1 MDFYVIAIHT
11 TGINLSILLI
21 IIFVSNVVLMNSI
34 DYLGINEAVLFLV
47 YICPLQFSMIL
58 FILTNDLLIS
68 FINWDLLG
76 ITSYLLINYWISKV
90 NSGIKAI
97 VYNKVGDI
105 FLIVWLVLLYD
116 LVSSSNYHASLSYT
130 MFKLVFNIVLCLFAA
145 GSILP
150 AATTNK

>member
-34 DYLGINEAVLFLV
+34 DYLGIIESVLFLV
-47 YICPLQFSMIL
+47 YICPLQFSMIM

-76 ITSYLLINYWISKV
+76 INSYLLINY
-90 NSGIKAI
+90 
-97 VYNKVGDI
+97 
-105 FLIVWLVLLYD
+105 
-116 LVSSSNYHASLSYT
+116 
-130 MFKLVFNIVLCLFAA
+130 
-145 GSILP
+145 
-150 AATTNK
+150 